1 MASSDAAPFFLRGIL
16 CAVDALRHQPAN
28 AGISPVGWN
37 HPRGVIHHM
46 RKFTIFAATAATALM
61 LSACSEKTQDAA
73 GTAAESAGNDVANA
87 ADKAAAATDELGAK
101 AAAAVDDAAAKTDEM
116 GDKAAAEAK
125 KAAASA
131 KQETAEVEASLHNES
146 VSEAKAD

>member
-1 MASSDAAPFFLRGIL
+1 
-16 CAVDALRHQPAN
+16 
-28 AGISPVGWN
+28 
-37 HPRGVIHHM
+37 M

-87 ADKAAAATDELGAK
+87 ADKAAAATDELGNK

-116 GDKAAAEAK
+116 GDKAAAEANM
-125 KAAASA
+125 AAAAA
-131 KQETAEVEASLHNES
+131 KQSTAEVEASLHNES
-146 VSEAKAD
+146 VAESKAD